1 MMFRYYLDLSWRS
14 VKRTPLVSTLMILA
28 IGIGIGVTMIC
39 LSVYHMMSLDPIPAK
54 SNQLYSVQLQIMDD
68 EHSWHSSDNL
78 PFQLTYQDA
87 KNLLTTDLPYQRS
100 AMFKSGFSVHLDNST
115 IKPFSEVTRVTSRD
129 IFSMFNLSFV
139 YGGVWSAR
147 QELNAAPVVV
157 IAKSLNDKLFGGAN
171 SVGKTINLDQ
181 ITVQI
186 VGVIHD
192 WPTHIKYYDL
202 NNGSFVKAEK
212 IFLPFS
218 LVKPHEI
225 GTWGNTNGWK
235 YEPVKNYIDLLQS
248 EKVWIQF
255 WVELPTAK
263 DVNQFEN
270 FLMAYM
276 QTQQEQGRFNRKQ
289 LEYALRDIKQVMRY
303 RNVVSED
310 NEILVALSFMFLV
323 VCLANILALLLAK
336 FLKRAPEVGVRR
348 ALGASKGQVFY
359 QHLVEVALLGAM
371 GGIIGIAIAQLG
383 LLGVRQSYEYYDA
396 LATMDTAMLLAAPLI
411 AISTCIMAGLYPAW
425 LVCNTTPA
433 THLKTQ

>member
-1 MMFRYYLDLSWRS
+1 
-14 VKRTPLVSTLMILA
+14 
-28 IGIGIGVTMIC
+28 
-39 LSVYHMMSLDPIPAK
+39 
-54 SNQLYSVQLQIMDD
+54 
-68 EHSWHSSDNL
+68 
-78 PFQLTYQDA
+78 
-87 KNLLTTDLPYQRS
+87 
-100 AMFKSGFSVHLDNST
+100 
-115 IKPFSEVTRVTSRD
+115 
-129 IFSMFNLSFV
+129 MFNLSFV